1 MLDGPGY
8 WLFLIPNFILAA
20 AMYTLL
26 GRYFLSVFFKVD
38 SDRVIWRVFRQIT
51 DPVLKFLRSLT
62 PRVVPDGLVMVFSI
76 FWLLMFRVL
85 LLIAAVLLGFSPNVN
100 G

>member
-51 DPVLKFLRSLT
+51 DPVLRFLRSLT

-85 LLIAAVLLGFSPNVN
+85 LLIVAVMLGFSPTAN